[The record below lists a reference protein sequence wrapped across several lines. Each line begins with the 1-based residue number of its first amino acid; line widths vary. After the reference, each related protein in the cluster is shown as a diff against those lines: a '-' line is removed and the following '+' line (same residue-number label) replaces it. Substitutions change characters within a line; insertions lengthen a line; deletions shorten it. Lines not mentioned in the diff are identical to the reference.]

1 MEVVIL
7 LSAQRQAFPCLGDV
21 QQHDPLI
28 GRQARVRHLGA
39 RPAICQIFPVFV
51 QEFFLRSECRSGN

>member
-39 RPAICQIFPVFV
+39 RPANAKYSLCLFKN
-51 QEFFLRSECRSGN
+51 SS